1 MRLDLSVVEGKLLN
15 SLALLE
21 SLFFLTKKKD
31 NTLRLVLDDAPA
43 LEFVTA
49 FDTTFLNFLEIFC
62 KENNIEKKRIT
73 LYSGNLIQDMSVWPN
88 IKKIAGL
95 NPLLHGQNISY
106 AVDKTFEKKVG
117 IFIGR
122 CSWSRLYLSSYVYEQ
137 FPNDSLISFWQH
149 HFDTSQPANLC
160 IDEVL
165 LRNQHDIGCLNRV
178 AKFCEALPMHLSIND
193 RAINKNIGAINYADA
208 YKLIEHYH
216 KIFLEVICET
226 MHNEKT
232 FYLTEKI
239 SRCLITKTPFLLY
252 GPVGYLENLQLMGF
266 KTFNHFWSEDYDQL
280 GEYKRI
286 VKIKEILI
294 KIKKYDLE
302 KIKKLY
308 DSMKDTLEH
317 NQKVYK
323 NLSTEDITKMFDCTA
338 RGNSEV

>member
-1 MRLDLSVVEGKLLN
+1 MKLNLSVVEGKLLN
-15 SLALLE
+15 YLELIQSLLL
-21 SLFFLTKKKD
+21 LAKNKD
-31 NTLRLVLDDAPA
+31 NTLELVLDDAPA
-43 LEFVTA
+43 LEFVTII
-49 FDTTFLNFLEIFC
+49 DTTFLKFLEIFC
-62 KENNIEKKRIT
+62 RENNIDKKRII
-73 LYSGNLIQDMSVWPN
+73 LFSGNLIQDMSVWPT

-106 AVDKTFEKKVG
+106 NVNKTFEKTVG

-137 FPNDSLISFWQH
+137 FHNNSLISFWQH
-149 HFDTSQPANLC
+149 HFDPSQPANLC
-160 IDEVL
+160 IDEML
-165 LRNQHDIGCLNRV
+165 LRTLQDRDCLARV
-178 AKFCEALPMHLSIND
+178 SRFCERLPIHLADKD
-193 RAINKNIGAINYADA
+193 RAINKNIGTISYFSA
-208 YKLIEHYH
+208 YELIKHYN

-226 MHNEKT
+226 MHNKNT

-252 GPVGYLENLQLMGF
+252 GPIGYLKNLQTMGF

-286 VKIKEILI
+286 EKIKEILI

-308 DSMKDTLEH
+308 ASMQDILDH

-323 NLSTEDITKMFDCTA
+323 NLSREDIAKMFNCTV
-338 RGNSEV
+338 RENNEL